1 MKGNRKGVLEQIM
14 PYLADR
20 IQRSYQNEVYE
31 EFLKKAD
38 LIFEK
43 LDDSLN
49 DEQSELLEQ
58 YFTANNAAQT
68 LAKKLVYEQGIMD
81 LLDLLIFPAG
91 NLEIK

>member
-1 MKGNRKGVLEQIM
+1 MNNKDVLEQIM

-20 IQRSYQNEVYE
+20 IQRSYQNEVYRE
-31 EFLKKAD
+31 SLKKAD

-81 LLDLLIFPAG
+81 LLDLLIFPSG

>member
-1 MKGNRKGVLEQIM
+1 MKNNRKDVLEQII

-20 IQRSYQNEVYE
+20 IQQSYQNEAYRE
-31 EFLKKAD
+31 SLKKAD

-81 LLDLLIFPAG
+81 LLDLLIFPSG
-91 NLEIK
+91 NLGIK

>member
-1 MKGNRKGVLEQIM
+1 MNNKDVLEQITS
-14 PYLADR
+14 YFTNR
-20 IQRSYQNEVYE
+20 IERSYAQNEEYKE
-31 EFLKKAD
+31 SFKKAD